1 MSSVAFYKVPVGS
14 TLILGDAHAHV
25 LAKDGGFVTVEMHES
40 GELAQYSMDW
50 IQENLRKQTFRL
62 KTSDEELKRAELK
75 DFTGGVLFVSQI
87 KNEQERINIKGRL
100 CLVQALEELEKEVG
114 HKLSHNFLNA
124 DGVRSRVIERAK
136 EIAGDR
142 HIFNKAQVGSTNE
155 PWTVPRG
162 RTLADWLKTY
172 RHFDRNEVVLMSRNH
187 LKGRKGKRRSRL
199 STRQIQ
205 FIGWVLKIWLR
216 VRKPKLAPLYRL
228 AMPKF
233 KLTERDRVEGFTF
246 PSLMTVY
253 NFRNA
258 LSEFVKTVGREGVRH
273 ATNLIG
279 AGKTE
284 LQYIEYGEAAE
295 TDQLLISFFINDD
308 GLVRVRAL
316 SAEEAEQEPAPNEI
330 RRVWLHYMLDLATRM
345 PLAWVLAES
354 ADSDTTMQL
363 LRMATRSKERER
375 VRYGCKAEP
384 APPVQI
390 KQVISDNGSAVRN
403 EKVVGA
409 LLGMGITYKMT
420 RTYHANDKPFVESAF
435 GPFEG
440 QVVGFEDG
448 YTGGRPGALPG
459 SDPRGEARLT
469 LDDLNGLVTRFFIDE
484 VPHHEHRGTGMFGA
498 TPKQKLREVCKKYG
512 GIEFVD
518 TDRRLLHLGH
528 KKELTVNSEGVQPF
542 GLPFNSSE
550 LQNFD
555 AGKKKKVTVHLD
567 PDCLHKVLITAPGH
581 TGDPIAADISMTSV
595 RDLTLQEFLDLKQ
608 EAVEADPDLKA
619 VDDQILWDARK
630 RRAGACG
637 MFPDST
643 NPLNY
648 GRDADLE
655 RQAERLASVETR
667 PPSARV
673 GTVPPGSITDRSH
686 PAARRKPSSEDPPP
700 PEQGQG
706 GSPKKFGKITRSKL

>member
-25 LAKDGGFVTVEMHES
+25 LAKDGGHVTVEMHES

-62 KTSDEELKRAELK
+62 KTPADELKKAELE
-75 DFTGGVLFVSQI
+75 DYTGGVLLVSQI
-87 KNEQERINIKGRL
+87 KNEQERLNIKGRL
-100 CLVQALEELEKEVG
+100 CLVHALEELEQDVC
-114 HKLSHNFLNA
+114 HKLTHNFLNA
-124 DGVRSRVIERAK
+124 DGVRTRVIERAK

-142 HIFNKAQVGSTNE
+142 HIFNKAQVGSTHE

-162 RTLADWLKTY
+162 RTLAGWLKTY

-205 FIGWVLKIWLR
+205 FIGYVLKIWLR

-233 KLTERDRVEGFTF
+233 KLTDRDRAEGFTF

-295 TDQLLISFFINDD
+295 TDQLLISLFISDD
-308 GLVRVRAL
+308 GVIRARAL

-330 RRVWLHYMLDLATRM
+330 RRIWLHYMLDLATRM

-375 VRYGCKAEP
+375 VRYGCNAEP

-390 KQVISDNGSAVRN
+390 KQLISDNGSAVRN

-409 LLGMGITYKMT
+409 LLGMGVTYKTT

-435 GPFEG
+435 GAFEG
-440 QVVGFEDG
+440 QVVNFEDG

-459 SDPRGEARLT
+459 SDPRGEARLK
-469 LDDLNGLVTRFFIDE
+469 LDGVYRLATQFFIDE
-484 VPHHEHRGTGMFGA
+484 FPQQQHRGTGMFAA

-512 GIEFVD
+512 GLESVD
-518 TDRRLLHLGH
+518 TDLRILHLGH
-528 KKELTVNSEGVQPF
+528 KKEMTVNSEGVQPF
-542 GLPFNSSE
+542 GLPFNSPE
-550 LQNFD
+550 LQTF
-555 AGKKKKVTVHLD
+555 AGGKNKKVMVHLD
-567 PDCLHKVLITAPGH
+567 PDCLHTVLITAPGH
-581 TGDPIAADISMTSV
+581 TGDPIVANLSMTSMMDV
-595 RDLTLQEFLDLKQ
+595 TLQEYLDIKQ

-619 VDDQILWDARK
+619 VEDQILWEARK
-630 RRAGACG
+630 RRADASG

-655 RQAERLASVETR
+655 KQAERLASVETR

-686 PAARRKPSSEDPPP
+686 PAARRKPSPEDPPP
-700 PEQGQG
+700 PEQGKSS
-706 GSPKKFGKITRSKL
+706 SPKKFGKITRSKL